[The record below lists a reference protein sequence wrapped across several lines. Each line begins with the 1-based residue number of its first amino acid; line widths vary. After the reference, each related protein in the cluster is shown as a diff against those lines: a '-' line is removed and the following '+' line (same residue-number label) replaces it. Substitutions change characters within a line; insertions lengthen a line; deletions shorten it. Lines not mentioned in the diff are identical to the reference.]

1 MRGFNREFNRAR
13 NVTRLD
19 IDHCFASLR
28 LRRFSFHVEIG
39 NLCIRKRL
47 LEVNLPVHDFGKK
60 RSMELEH
67 LRNNSSSNSASY
79 GINNGLNEKIASKK
93 KREREGKGMDL

>member
-60 RSMELEH
+60 DRWNLSIFEITRHQTRQVMELIMA
-67 LRNNSSSNSASY
+67 LTR
-79 GINNGLNEKIASKK
+79 K
-93 KREREGKGMDL
+93 